1 MVSHAIF
8 HDTTKYDRMISVSHK
23 TINREQLAKIF
34 DTKMLNVRQYRIM
47 DNVYVVNVD

>member
-8 HDTTKYDRMISVSHK
+8 HDTKKYDRMILISHK
-23 TINREQLAKIF
+23 TTDREQLTKIF

-47 DNVYVVNVD
+47 DNVYVVNVV

>member
-8 HDTTKYDRMISVSHK
+8 HDTEKYDRMISVSHK
-23 TINREQLAKIF
+23 TINREQLTKIF